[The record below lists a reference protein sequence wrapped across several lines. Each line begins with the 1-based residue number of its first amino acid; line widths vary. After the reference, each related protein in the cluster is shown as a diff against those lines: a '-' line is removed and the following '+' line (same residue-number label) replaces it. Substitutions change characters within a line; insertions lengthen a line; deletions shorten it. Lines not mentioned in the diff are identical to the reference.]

1 MFVQEA
7 SKKIAVR
14 QLRVMFGSVGILVRF
29 CVKKLLNFRYRGN
42 KGRSGGKF
50 KDTVKLVV
58 TVNPRLE

>member
-29 CVKKLLNFRYRGN
+29 CVKNY
-42 KGRSGGKF
+42 
-50 KDTVKLVV
+50 
-58 TVNPRLE
+58 